1 MKYFEIIKSA
11 PKKFLLKNQND
22 KAYSY
27 VILLIFYFKI
37 DMNFF
42 IFHQNMI
49 VIEDIIPRSVQIKST
64 LLKHSYHNLIKNKK
78 KIFASLYFDI
88 RIKIGPN
95 LDMKHKVILYII

>member
-11 PKKFLLKNQND
+11 PKKFLLKNQNE
-22 KAYSY
+22 KTYNY
-27 VILLIFYFKI
+27 VILLFFYFKI
-37 DMNFF
+37 DVIFF

-49 VIEDIIPRSVQIKST
+49 AIRDIIPRNFQIKST
-64 LLKHSYHNLIKNKK
+64 LLKHSYHNFIKNKK

-88 RIKIGPN
+88 RIKIGQN